1 MSSSDAVKVAA
12 DVAVDPREEEI
23 AALRADLIDRR
34 QKRVRLAQLE
44 AERNAEIAAAQA
56 AALTAD
62 AEQRLVAIK
71 RAIGGLVD
79 AGQADDARFVDAAQ
93 KYATAAQTL
102 NERFNKIVG
111 LRHEARALCEAFGW
125 QVPDLAQVRVPAS
138 RPGVMEAFVIVN
150 RVGVRDNG
158 YVKELTDNL
167 GRRSFEEPELA
178 GTDGRALIKRKLGR

>member
-12 DVAVDPREEEI
+12 GAAPDREAEI
-23 AALRADLIDRR
+23 AALRADLIARR

-44 AERNAEIAAAQA
+44 AERAAEVGAAQA

-71 RAIGGLVD
+71 RAVGSLVD
-79 AGQADDARFVDAAQ
+79 QGQQDDARFVEAAQ
-93 KYATAAQTL
+93 KFAAAAQTL